1 MKTQNQ
7 SNIIQTT
14 FNSEKGKL
22 EVLVKKVRGVKIREQ
37 ILTDSGIAELY
48 QNSIQIELVS
58 EPILKIG
65 K

>member
-22 EVLVKKVRGVKIREQ
+22 EVLVKKIRGSKIREQ